1 MENMIKAIALC
12 LFVCLVD
19 GQNSKEKA
27 LIAQSS
33 CVGMNNQEG
42 VVYAVPRPCK
52 TTGLIIASR
61 SVKINLWHC
70 KTRKSGKLEKTRK
83 YIFLEMKSRVAT

>member
-1 MENMIKAIALC
+1 MEKINKTVALC

-52 TTGLIIASR
+52 TTGLNCKQICENQSLALQDSQIWAAG
-61 SVKINLWHC
+61 INTL
-70 KTRKSGKLEKTRK
+70 
-83 YIFLEMKSRVAT
+83 